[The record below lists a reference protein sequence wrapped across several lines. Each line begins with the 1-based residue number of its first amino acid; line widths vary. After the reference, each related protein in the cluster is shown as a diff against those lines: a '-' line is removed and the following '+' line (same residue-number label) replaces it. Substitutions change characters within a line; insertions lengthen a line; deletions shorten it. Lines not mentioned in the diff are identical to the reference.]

1 MAKFG
6 FYKTPRPIAL
16 LTDFG
21 LNDNYVGVMKG
32 VIHGICEE
40 ARVID
45 LSHNVKPQDVTG
57 AAFLLSSSYRF
68 FPEKTVFVCVVDPGV
83 GSERN
88 VICMEAEGRIFLAP
102 DNGLLSVIVNQKGA
116 KSLHV
121 VENEEYFLHDV
132 SSTFHGRDIFAPVA
146 AHICEGVKVSELG
159 RRISNINNLRL
170 PMPMKTAAGVLNG
183 EFIYVDQFG
192 NLISNIS
199 VATLQT
205 TFRTSYSR
213 VDVHVGENVING
225 ISDSYSEADEGECLA
240 LLGSSGY
247 LEVAVN
253 KGSAARTLGCGRGDN
268 ISLRVSGD

>member
-1 MAKFG
+1 
-6 FYKTPRPIAL
+6 
-16 LTDFG
+16 
-21 LNDNYVGVMKG
+21 
-32 VIHGICEE
+32 
-40 ARVID
+40 VID

-57 AAFLLSSSYRF
+57 AAFLLSSSYMF

-88 VICMEAEGRIFLAP
+88 VICMEVEGRIFLAP

-121 VENEEYFLHDV
+121 VEKEEYFLHDV

-170 PMPMKTAAGVLNG
+170 PRPMKTAAGVLNG

-199 VATLQT
+199 VATLQA

-213 VDVHVGENVING
+213 IDVHVGDTVING

-240 LLGSSGY
+240 LIGSSGY

-253 KGSAARTLGCGRGDN
+253 KGSAAKKLGCGRGDG
-268 ISLRVSGD
+268 ISLRLSGD